1 MRKMRK
7 LTAMLLAGIMSLS
20 VLAGCGGKDAGS
32 PDASASSTGTDTGT
46 ENGLTYNGQ
55 DVSEPVELVM
65 YYIGDKTEDEDLIL
79 TEINKIL
86 KEKINATLVLKN
98 MSLSDYSTKYAL
110 TIAGGENFDLIYT
123 STWAYYQSEAN
134 KGAFAEVTEPVLNDY
149 MPLHKENQAD
159 ASWGQAK
166 IGGKVYFVPCN
177 MANVSANA
185 ILIRGD
191 LREKYGLDRLQTE
204 DDLENYYAGSDVTEV
219 TIEEAKS
226 ILENKIER
234 TVITCDGEKLTKQE
248 KIKNKT
254 YLLGTDGLGRDLF
267 IRIVYGARISLLVG
281 LFAAFINFVVG
292 VFYGAIAGY
301 CGGTVDNIMMR
312 IIDVLDSI
320 PMTLYVILIM
330 VVVGPGISSIIIA
343 LGLTFWVKMAR
354 IVRGQVLTLKQQEF
368 VKAAIVTGA
377 DTKRIIVKHLIPNM
391 MGPIMVNMAMQIP
404 SAIFNEAFLSF
415 VGLGISAPMASWGT
429 LCNDALAG
437 IYVYPYQMVYPA
449 IAISVTILTFNL
461 LSDGLRDAFD
471 PKQRK

>member
-1 MRKMRK
+1 MSEKKNNISPELWEPLEQEEKNAEKIDRPS
-7 LTAMLLAGIMSLS
+7 LTFLQDGWRRLKSNKVAIFSLAIIIIITLGAIFIPFFWKYDYKTQNLD
-20 VLAGCGGKDAGS
+20 LANI
-32 PDASASSTGTDTGT
+32 PVMMNVYPL
-46 ENGLTYNGQ
+46 ENGKNIYVTPQYSVVVVDKKGNLEGLAEAKKKDVASKKNYF
-55 DVSEPVELVM
+55 DVS
-65 YYIGDKTEDEDLIL
+65 GS
-79 TEINKIL
+79 EIC
-86 KEKINATLVLKN
+86 V
-98 MSLSDYSTKYAL
+98 DYSVY
-110 TIAGGENFDLIYT
+110 
-123 STWAYYQSEAN
+123 SEAGKEFKKLEKKASK
-134 KGAFAEVTEPVLNDY
+134 KGITEVEIKGIDY
-149 MPLHKENQAD
+149 
-159 ASWGQAK
+159 
-166 IGGKVYFVPCN
+166 
-177 MANVSANA
+177 
-185 ILIRGD
+185 
-191 LREKYGLDRLQTE
+191 
-204 DDLENYYAGSDVTEV
+204 LESYYADSDVKKV
-219 TIEEAKS
+219 SIEEAKR
-226 ILENKIER
+226 ILENEIQR
-234 TVITCDGEKLTKQE
+234 TEVSCDGMQLTEQIKLR
-248 KIKNKT
+248 NHT

-281 LFAAFINFVVG
+281 FFAAFINFVVG

-301 CGGTVDNIMMR
+301 FGGTIDNIMMR

-330 VVVGPGISSIIIA
+330 VVVGPGITSIILA

-391 MGPIMVNMAMQIP
+391 MGPIMVNIAMQIP

-437 IYVYPYQMVYPA
+437 IYVYPYQMIFPA

-461 LSDGLRDAFD
+461 FSDGLRDAFD

>member
-1 MRKMRK
+1 MSEKKNNISPELWEPLEQEEKNAEKIDRPS
-7 LTAMLLAGIMSLS
+7 LTFLQDGWRRLKSNKIAIFSLAIIIIITLGAIFIPFFWKYDYKTQNLD
-20 VLAGCGGKDAGS
+20 LANI
-32 PDASASSTGTDTGT
+32 PVMMNVYPL
-46 ENGLTYNGQ
+46 ENGKNIYVTPQYSVVVVDKKGNLEGLAEAKKKDVASKKNYF
-55 DVSEPVELVM
+55 DVS
-65 YYIGDKTEDEDLIL
+65 GS
-79 TEINKIL
+79 EIC
-86 KEKINATLVLKN
+86 V
-98 MSLSDYSTKYAL
+98 DYSVY
-110 TIAGGENFDLIYT
+110 
-123 STWAYYQSEAN
+123 SEAGKEFKKLEKKASK
-134 KGAFAEVTEPVLNDY
+134 KGITEVEIKGIDY
-149 MPLHKENQAD
+149 
-159 ASWGQAK
+159 
-166 IGGKVYFVPCN
+166 
-177 MANVSANA
+177 
-185 ILIRGD
+185 
-191 LREKYGLDRLQTE
+191 
-204 DDLENYYAGSDVTEV
+204 LESYYADNDVKKV
-219 TIEEAKS
+219 SIEEAKR
-226 ILENKIER
+226 ILENEIQR
-234 TVITCDGEKLTKQE
+234 TEVLCDGTPLTEQIKLR
-248 KIKNKT
+248 NHT

-281 LFAAFINFVVG
+281 FFAAFINFVVG

-301 CGGTVDNIMMR
+301 FGGTIDNIMMR

-330 VVVGPGISSIIIA
+330 VVVGPGITSIILA

-391 MGPIMVNMAMQIP
+391 MGPIMVNIAMQIP

-437 IYVYPYQMVYPA
+437 IYVYPYQMIFPA

-461 LSDGLRDAFD
+461 FSDGLRDAFD

>member
-1 MRKMRK
+1 
-7 LTAMLLAGIMSLS
+7 
-20 VLAGCGGKDAGS
+20 
-32 PDASASSTGTDTGT
+32 
-46 ENGLTYNGQ
+46 
-55 DVSEPVELVM
+55 
-65 YYIGDKTEDEDLIL
+65 
-79 TEINKIL
+79 
-86 KEKINATLVLKN
+86 
-98 MSLSDYSTKYAL
+98 
-110 TIAGGENFDLIYT
+110 
-123 STWAYYQSEAN
+123 
-134 KGAFAEVTEPVLNDY
+134 
-149 MPLHKENQAD
+149 
-159 ASWGQAK
+159 
-166 IGGKVYFVPCN
+166 
-177 MANVSANA
+177 
-185 ILIRGD
+185 
-191 LREKYGLDRLQTE
+191 
-204 DDLENYYAGSDVTEV
+204 
-219 TIEEAKS
+219 
-226 ILENKIER
+226 LENKIER